1 MQYETINEPITVDC
15 VFKNPGSASVATSAK
30 EAMLPRMFLWRSKTY
45 RIAKI
50 NGRWQRREG
59 KFLIYCF
66 AVSDENNNGYEL
78 EFNTEDMKWQLL
90 RIGFD

>member
-15 VFKNPGSASVATSAK
+15 VFKNPG
-30 EAMLPRMFLWRSKTY
+30 MLPRMFLWRSKTY
-45 RIAKI
+45 RITKI

-66 AVSDENNNGYEL
+66 AVSDENNNAYEL
-78 EFNTEDMKWQLL
+78 EFNTDSMDWQLL
-90 RIGFD
+90 RIGFE

>member
-1 MQYETINEPITVDC
+1 MDYQTINEPIAVDC
-15 VFKNPGSASVATSAK
+15 IFKNPGI
-30 EAMLPRMFLWRSKTY
+30 LPRMFSWRAKTY

-59 KFLIYCF
+59 KFIIYCF
-66 AVSDENNNGYEL
+66 AVSDENNNNYEIEL
-78 EFNTEDMKWQLL
+78 NTESMDWQLL